1 MLWQKEN
8 VRWHDLYCT
17 MSKLLFDGFTLIW
30 SSQSLRKKDVNVSTE
45 DFEGYLNLLW
55 FDSDQKTVSK
65 EMTFSNVL
73 FILLRTKTF
82 FFKVLL
88 FNETKCD

>member
-1 MLWQKEN
+1 
-8 VRWHDLYCT
+8 

-45 DFEGYLNLLW
+45 DFEGYLNLLR

>member
-1 MLWQKEN
+1 MLWQKKN

-30 SSQSLRKKDVNVSTE
+30 SFQSLRKKDVNVSTE
-45 DFEGYLNLLW
+45 DFEGYLNLLR

-88 FNETKCD
+88 FDETKCD